1 MWIKYRSFSDSVVD
15 TSRKNRYGYFQYL
28 ESLHPRS
35 KEVLKMGTIQHPS
48 GAEWPLR
55 LQIQI
60 DIHNHEDLQLIVDR
74 ILEAYDSTRG
84 EHGENEKTSPS
95 DFKMKI
101 LGGS

>member
-15 TSRKNRYGYFQYL
+15 TSAKNRYGYFERL

-35 KEVLKMGTIQHPS
+35 KEVLKMGTITPIK
-48 GAEWPLR
+48 GEWPLR
-55 LQIQI
+55 LQIQM
-60 DIHNHEDLQLIVDR
+60 DIHNHEDLQMVVDR

-95 DFKMKI
+95 DFRMKI
-101 LGGS
+101 LGG